1 MGTRVPMTQSAA
13 IFQRF
18 REVAERDAKA
28 IALVAGNE
36 QWDYGQLL
44 QRVLQ
49 CAAGLRHAGVQWGDA
64 VVVAFPN
71 SVDFV
76 VAALATFG
84 LGGVLVPLNPKYRA
98 EEIEQHLLLC
108 NPRAVL
114 HTSDLEEVL
123 SRSGVAI
130 RFSDIAA
137 LSRVPSSAIA
147 SDGSTLTGLY
157 MFSSGSTGKS
167 KRITRT
173 QQQVLGEFEA
183 LASRLQLKPNDC
195 VLCTIPLFH
204 AHGFCN
210 AMLAALLSGATL
222 VLAPGEF
229 NPRATLKLLSEHA
242 VSIFPAVPFM
252 FQLLSDTPLDVSPDL
267 SALRWAISA
276 GAPLPET
283 VTQHWAARF
292 GCEVR
297 QLYGTTE
304 TGAIAV
310 HTAASINPTSVGK
323 PLPGTQLQIRDEHG
337 GTLDADQEGEI
348 WVAAATATR
357 SYDGLPTLTAQCF
370 KADWFFTGDLGRID
384 QQGDLFITGRK
395 KLLINV
401 AGFKVDPLEVEAV
414 LSRHPAVADVVV
426 VGVMQGALG
435 EKIKAVLVLREGQ
448 HCSERDISAFVSE
461 RLADYKLPKLIEF
474 TDEIP
479 RSPLGKVLRKYL

>member
-1 MGTRVPMTQSAA
+1 MVQSASV
-13 IFQRF
+13 FQHF
-18 REVAERDAKA
+18 REVAERDPNAT
-28 IALVAGNE
+28 ALLAGNE
-36 QWDYGQLL
+36 RWTYGQLL

-49 CAAGLRHAGVQWGDA
+49 CVAGLRHAGVQWGDA
-64 VVVAFPN
+64 VVVVLPN

-76 VAALATFG
+76 VTAFATFA
-84 LGGVLVPLNPKYRA
+84 LGGILVPLNPKYRA
-98 EEIEQHLLLC
+98 EEIEQHLQLC
-108 NPRAVL
+108 SPRAVL
-114 HTSDLEEVL
+114 HTPDLEGVL
-123 SRSGVAI
+123 SGSGVAI
-130 RFSDIAA
+130 RASDIAA
-137 LSRVPSSAIA
+137 LSRPVDSALA
-147 SDGSTLTGLY
+147 SDGAALTGLY

-183 LASRLQLKPNDC
+183 LASRLQLRPNDC

-229 NPRATLKLLSEHA
+229 NPRATLKLLSEHS
-242 VSIFPAVPFM
+242 VSVFPAVPFM
-252 FQLLSDTPLDVSPDL
+252 FQLLSDTPLDVPPDL

-276 GAPLPET
+276 GAPLPEI
-283 VTQHWAARF
+283 VTQHFAARF
-292 GCEVR
+292 GHEVR

-304 TGAIAV
+304 TGAISV
-310 HTAASINPTSVGK
+310 NTAAAMNPASVGK
-323 PLPGTQLQIRDEHG
+323 ALPGTQLQIRDEHG
-337 GTLDADQEGEI
+337 ATLEVGQEGEI

-357 SYDGLPTLTAQCF
+357 AYDGLPAVTAQCF
-370 KADWFFTGDLGRID
+370 KAGWFFTGDLGHID

-426 VGVMQGALG
+426 VGAMQGALG
-435 EKIKAVLVLREGQ
+435 EKIKAVLVLREG
-448 HCSERDISAFVSE
+448 HRCSERDISAFVSE